1 MSTHSPDAPL
11 GNMYAGS
18 MGAHSLNQ
26 KNMAPGAVDVQPIL
40 CVNTWEHVWM
50 MDYGIGG
57 KAEYL
62 ERWWDRINW
71 ETVFDNYNAV
81 SSLKGG
87 GRHAANRNRSLS
99 ML

>member
-1 MSTHSPDAPL
+1 
-11 GNMYAGS
+11 MYAGS

-81 SSLKGG
+81 SSMKGS
-87 GRHAANRNRSLS
+87 RHAANRNRSLS